1 VQGQSEETK
10 PGEQEAAATILYI
23 HGGGFISGSTAT
35 HKGLISRLLGATGPG
50 AHALSVEYRLAPE
63 HRAPAAAEDVSA
75 AYHWLVRDGPK
86 PVDPTNLSIVADSAG
101 ANLAVVLV
109 RDVLSARAAEAR
121 TPEERAQPVAAS
133 LVLMSPWFNL
143 GCEGESYSTNKE
155 IDHLPVD
162 AVHLAARLYAGEGS
176 TLQELSVLDFTT
188 DHAQLWPPTLV
199 QTGTADLCHSDSL
212 AFAAS
217 AADVGASVRLSV
229 FEDMVHTFML
239 LQKAAR
245 PHAANAVAE
254 AGEFIRAHHGDQ
266 TSNAAATP

>member
-1 VQGQSEETK
+1 
-10 PGEQEAAATILYI
+10 
-23 HGGGFISGSTAT
+23 
-35 HKGLISRLLGATGPG
+35 
-50 AHALSVEYRLAPE
+50 
-63 HRAPAAAEDVSA
+63 
-75 AYHWLVRDGPK
+75 
-86 PVDPTNLSIVADSAG
+86 
-101 ANLAVVLV
+101 
-109 RDVLSARAAEAR
+109 
-121 TPEERAQPVAAS
+121 
-133 LVLMSPWFNL
+133 M
-143 GCEGESYSTNKE
+143 
-155 IDHLPVD
+155 D